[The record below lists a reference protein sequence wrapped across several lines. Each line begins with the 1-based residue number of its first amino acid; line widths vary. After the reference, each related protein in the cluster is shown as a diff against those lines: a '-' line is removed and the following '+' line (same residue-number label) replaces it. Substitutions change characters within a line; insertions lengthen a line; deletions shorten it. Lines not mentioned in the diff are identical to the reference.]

1 MHVVNI
7 SDSIDNLRSYEVEGW
22 ADVTL
27 AATAQLERSVH
38 FYFDASRKIDHA
50 ASKPESLE
58 IEVGDI
64 PIGKGVVLIRREP
77 LVLRASLGGPDDC
90 YCAEVPGL
98 NVPIAAYSRM
108 ELIDALRDLIAVFW
122 MEYALED
129 DAKLTARGRRL
140 KARLR
145 RDYREVG

>member
-1 MHVVNI
+1 MHVVNV
-7 SDSIDNLRSYEVEGW
+7 SDSIDNLRSYEIEGW
-22 ADVTL
+22 VDVTL
-27 AATAQLERSVH
+27 APTAQLERLVH
-38 FYFDASRKIDHA
+38 LDFDASREIDHA
-50 ASKPESLE
+50 TSKPESLE
-58 IEVGDI
+58 IDVEDV
-64 PIGKGVVLIRREP
+64 PIGEGVVLTRREP
-77 LVLRASLGGPDDC
+77 LVLRASFRGPDDC

-98 NVPIAAYSRM
+98 DVPIAAYSRM
-108 ELIDALRDLIAVFW
+108 ELYDALRDLIAVFW